1 MGIFDIFK
9 KSATDK
15 IKADVYVE
23 ENKLVIPREKL
34 DVIIDKAFWAA
45 HKSRLFYGCI
55 ILKLI

>member
-9 KSATDK
+9 KPATDK

-34 DVIIDKAFWAA
+34 DAIMVKRDCSDAQ
-45 HKSRLFYGCI
+45 RGC
-55 ILKLI
+55 